1 MGGRNNAFLKA
12 KKKMEKV
19 GLEILLTLLYFVII
33 YMYIFFVLIFYFVFC
48 SSLNDDVGDHPF

>member
-1 MGGRNNAFLKA
+1 MGGRENAFLKA

-33 YMYIFFVLIFYFVFC
+33 YIYVFFVLIIVLFFVAA
-48 SSLNDDVGDHPF
+48 